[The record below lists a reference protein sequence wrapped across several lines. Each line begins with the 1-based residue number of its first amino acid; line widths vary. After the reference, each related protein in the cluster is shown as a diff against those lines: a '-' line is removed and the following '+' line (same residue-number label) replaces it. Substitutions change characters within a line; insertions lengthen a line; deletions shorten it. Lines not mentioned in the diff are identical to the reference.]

1 MAFLLVIALLSLFV
15 WIALRLWYR
24 MIHADFVYRMGLGE
38 SLKMMLNGIPPIT
51 ILKAKDLADAHQI
64 SLSII
69 QLQSAYRTGVD
80 PVKVVEL
87 MMADSGLDFLAAQAL
102 AKQS

>member
-1 MAFLLVIALLSLFV
+1 MAFLLVIALLCLFV

-24 MIHADFVYRMGLGE
+24 MIHADFVYRMPMGD

-64 SLSII
+64 PLSIL
-69 QLQSAYRTGVD
+69 QLQSAYQAGVD
-80 PVKVVEL
+80 PIKVVEL
-87 MMADSGLDFLAAQAL
+87 MMADSALDFSSAQDL
-102 AKQS
+102 VKGH